1 MPDQPDSISWLWTA
15 NGTYS
20 ASSAY
25 HVQFLGSHP
34 RFDAQ
39 KFWDANAEPKCKLF
53 SWLALHGK
61 LLTADMLA
69 VRGGP
74 HDLTCPLCLS
84 APETA
89 THLCKDC
96 PFNSPIWSHLQTW
109 DDEDPG
115 PHALCYPT
123 ISEWWDDIIQ
133 GKLKK
138 EQRRISGRLLYDILN
153 AWKERNRR
161 IFTANRLTY
170 VEGASIAREDIL
182 QRDRAFAAYAPAIP
196 AEPD

>member
-1 MPDQPDSISWLWTA
+1 MGHGPSLDQPDSISWLLTA

-20 ASSAY
+20 VSSAY

-34 RFDAQ
+34 CFDAH
-39 KFWDANAEPKCKLF
+39 KIWDANAEPKCKLF

-69 VRGGP
+69 VRGWP
-74 HDLTCPLCLS
+74 HDPTCPLCLS

-96 PFNSPIWSHLQTW
+96 LFTSAIWSRLQTW

-115 PHALCYPT
+115 LHALCYPT
-123 ISEWWDDIIQ
+123 ISKWWDDIIQ

-138 EQRRISGRLLYDILN
+138 EQR
-153 AWKERNRR
+153 
-161 IFTANRLTY
+161 
-170 VEGASIAREDIL
+170 
-182 QRDRAFAAYAPAIP
+182 
-196 AEPD
+196 

>member
-1 MPDQPDSISWLWTA
+1 MRYIEF
-15 NGTYS
+15 NTY
-20 ASSAY
+20 ASGDKL
-25 HVQFLGSHP
+25 VTKIPSHP

-39 KFWDANAEPKCKLF
+39 KIWDANVEPKSKLF

-61 LLTADMLA
+61 LLSADMLA
-69 VRGGP
+69 GRGWP
-74 HDLTCPLCLS
+74 HDPTCPLCLF

-96 PFNSPIWSHLQTW
+96 PFTSTIWSRLQTW

-133 GKLKK
+133 GKVKK
-138 EQRRISGRLLYDILN
+138 EQCRISGRLLYAIWN

-161 IFTANRLTY
+161 IFTAKRLTY
-170 VEGASIAREDIL
+170 VEVTSIARKDIM
-182 QRDRAFAAYAPAIP
+182 QRDHAFTAYASAIP